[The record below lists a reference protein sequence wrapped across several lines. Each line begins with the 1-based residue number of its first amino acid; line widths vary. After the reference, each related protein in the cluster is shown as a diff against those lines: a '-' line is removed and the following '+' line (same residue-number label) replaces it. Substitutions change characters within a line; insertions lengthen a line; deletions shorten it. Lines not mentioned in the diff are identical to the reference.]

1 MGGTMRA
8 AVKTQAAPGAELR
21 EVPIPQP
28 GPGEALVQ
36 VKATTICG
44 TDVHIYVWDEW
55 AQSRI
60 RVPQIIGHEFS
71 GVVVDVGPGVTHVKA
86 GDHVS
91 AETHFVCGHC
101 PQCLTGQ
108 AHICKDTRILGVDR
122 DGCFA
127 EYVVV
132 PAQNLWKNDP
142 SLPFEVAS
150 LQEPMGNAVH
160 TVLSGPVAGK
170 TVAVV
175 GCGPIGIM
183 AVAVARAA
191 GAAKV
196 LAVDVNPYRL
206 ELAKAMGAHVLI
218 HAGEEDPVARALEVT
233 GGNGVEVVCEMSG
246 HPAAIRQGLK
256 MLANG
261 GRIAMLGLPTQD
273 VPLDITNDIVFK
285 GVTVQG
291 ITGRR
296 MYETWQQTSGLL
308 ASGQVNLEPL
318 ITHRFPLERFAEAFE
333 LMKSGRCGK
342 IVLIP

>member
-1 MGGTMRA
+1 MSGTMRA
-8 AVKTQAAPGAELR
+8 VVKTQAAPGADLR
-21 EVPIPQP
+21 EVPIPKP
-28 GPGEALVQ
+28 GPGDALVR

-44 TDVHIYVWDEW
+44 TDVHIYVWDDW
-55 AQSRI
+55 AKSRI

-71 GVVVDVGPGVTHVKA
+71 GVVVDVGPGVTHVQA

-108 AHICKDTRILGVDR
+108 AHICQNTRILGVDR

-132 PAQNLWKNDP
+132 PAQSLWKNDP
-142 SLPFEVAS
+142 ALPFEVAS

-170 TVAVV
+170 TVAIL

-196 LAVDVNPYRL
+196 FAVDVNPYRL
-206 ELAKAMGAHVLI
+206 ELAKAMGAHVRI
-218 HAGEEDPVARALEVT
+218 HAGEEDPVARVKEAT
-233 GGNGVEVVCEMSG
+233 GGSGVEVVCEMSG
-246 HPAAIRQGLK
+246 HPTAIQQGFK

-261 GRIAMLGLPTQD
+261 GRMAMLGLPTQD
-273 VPLDITNDIVFK
+273 VPLDITNAIVFK
-285 GVTVQG
+285 GVTVLG

-296 MYETWQQTSGLL
+296 IYETWQQTAGLL

-333 LMKSGRCGK
+333 LMKSGQCGK

>member
-1 MGGTMRA
+1 MSGTMRA
-8 AVKTQAAPGAELR
+8 VVKTQAAPGAELR
-21 EVPIPQP
+21 DVPIPKP

-44 TDVHIYVWDEW
+44 TDVHIYVWDDW
-55 AQSRI
+55 AKSRI

-71 GVVVDVGPGVTHVKA
+71 GVVVDVGPGVTHVKV

-108 AHICKDTRILGVDR
+108 AHICRDTRILGVDR

-142 SLPFEVAS
+142 ALPFEVAS

-170 TVAVV
+170 TVAIL

-196 LAVDVNPYRL
+196 FAVDVNPYRL
-206 ELAKAMGAHVLI
+206 ELAKAMGAHVRI
-218 HAGEEDPVARALEVT
+218 HAGEEDPVARVKEAT
-233 GGNGVEVVCEMSG
+233 GGSGVDVVCEMSG
-246 HPAAIRQGLK
+246 HPTAIRQGFK

-261 GRIAMLGLPTQD
+261 GRMAMLGLPTQE

-296 MYETWQQTSGLL
+296 MYETWQQTAGLL

-333 LMKSGRCGK
+333 LMKSGQCGK